1 MEIRHLR
8 YFAAVA
14 SELHFARAAERL
26 NIAPPTLSQQIK
38 WLESH
43 LGVELFVRS
52 TKRKV
57 ELTFAGQQFQKRALA
72 LIESFEQAE
81 RFAREAARGEVGDV
95 RLGYVV
101 SAATSGD
108 VKKAIEFARAVRRTW

>member
-26 NIAPPTLSQQIK
+26 NIAPPTLSQQINGSK
-38 WLESH
+38 RISASR
-43 LGVELFVRS
+43 FS
-52 TKRKV
+52 FADTKKRV

-72 LIESFEQAE
+72 
-81 RFAREAARGEVGDV
+81 
-95 RLGYVV
+95 
-101 SAATSGD
+101 
-108 VKKAIEFARAVRRTW
+108 AI